1 MSVSNALLVKFEEEL
16 RLRNFSS
23 KTVKSYLF
31 VINDFSEYSRGIF
44 NEETARKYVL
54 DKLEKQNP
62 STVSHAISVLV
73 FFFKNVLN
81 KELNI
86 PHPKRN
92 QSIPLILSKEE
103 IKQLI
108 NATNNIKHKL
118 ILKLLYGCGLRVSEI
133 VNIKKDDVNFN
144 EGLLKISLGKGR
156 KDRFVKIPDSL
167 SEDLK
172 KYSDLMNSRLLFE
185 SNRNGKLTIA
195 TIQAIVK
202 NSARK
207 AGIKKNVHPHTLR
220 HSFATHLLENGTD
233 LRLIQKLL
241 GHSDIKTTQI
251 YLSIS
256 QQSIKKV
263 KSPLD
268 DLN

>member
-1 MSVSNALLVKFEEEL
+1 MFHQ
-16 RLRNFSS
+16 
-23 KTVKSYLF
+23 
-31 VINDFSEYSRGIF
+31 
-44 NEETARKYVL
+44 
-54 DKLEKQNP
+54 KQE
-62 STVSHAISVLV
+62 
-73 FFFKNVLN
+73 KNVTVLFLSQNYRCGEVRN

-195 TIQAIVK
+195 TIQVIVK

-207 AGIKKNVHPHTLR
+207 
-220 HSFATHLLENGTD
+220 GTE
-233 LRLIQKLL
+233 
-241 GHSDIKTTQI
+241 
-251 YLSIS
+251 
-256 QQSIKKV
+256 
-263 KSPLD
+263 
-268 DLN
+268 